1 MAENTLKTQILLR
14 NDSAENWTTKN
25 PVLGKGECGI
35 ELGADNKPA
44 KFKFGD
50 GSKRWSELPYIG
62 TSIKIEGE
70 GEVIIGAEVNA
81 AGELVL
87 TKGKLLDTNIM
98 MSDGF
103 TFTENVGT
111 VKIDASTGS
120 TTYGDNNM
128 TLHNF
133 FAGLFAKAKD
143 PTVTQ
148 PKASITLNQAGAK
161 EVGTKITPTY
171 TTSLTA
177 GSYTYGPATGI
188 SATSYSVT
196 DGVTGHEAQTG
207 ATGSFP
213 EMQVVDNTNYKL
225 TTTIAHG
232 AGVSPKNNLGT
243 EVPSLAITAGNKTAT
258 SGAITGY
265 RSMFAG
271 APSTPVT
278 VDSNG
283 IRSLK
288 GKAGQFAT
296 SFSLTVPDGCKQV
309 IIALPNRH
317 TVEKV
322 IDTKAMNAD
331 LIEVFIAGLQIV
343 QVEGLNNYTAAEYNV
358 YVYTPSVALGQTVY
372 NVTCK

>member
-1 MAENTLKTQILLR
+1 MAELKTLKTQILLR
-14 NDSAENWTTKN
+14 NDSTANWESAN

-35 ELGADNKPA
+35 DLDTN

-50 GSKRWSELPYIG
+50 GTTAWNDLKYAG

-70 GEVIIGAEVNA
+70 GDVIVGAEVNA

-87 TKGKLLDTNIM
+87 TKGKLLDSNIM
-98 MSDGF
+98 LSDGF
-103 TFTENVGT
+103 TFTEKVGT
-111 VKIDASTGS
+111 VEIPASGS
-120 TTYGDNNM
+120 TKVGDSNT
-128 TLHNF
+128 TLRGF

-143 PTVTQ
+143 PVVTQ
-148 PKASITLNQAGAK
+148 PVASIKLNEAGAK
-161 EVGTKITPTY
+161 EVGTKVTPTY
-171 TTSLTA
+171 TASLTT

-196 DGVTGHEAQTG
+196 DGVTGHNAQTG
-207 ATGSFP
+207 ATGTFP
-213 EMQVVDNTNYKL
+213 ELQVVDDTNYKL
-225 TTTIAHG
+225 TATIAHG
-232 AGVSPKNNLGT
+232 AGANPKNNLET
-243 EVPSLAITAGNKTAT
+243 EVPALAIAAGNKIAT
-258 SGAITGY
+258 STAITGY

-278 VDSNG
+278 VDSDG

-309 IIALPNRH
+309 IIALPNKH

-331 LIEVFIAGLQIV
+331 LIGVFKAGLQIV
-343 QVEGLNNYTAAEYNV
+343 QVEGVNNYTAAEYNV
-358 YVYTPSVALGQTVY
+358 YVYAPSVALGETVY
-372 NVTCK
+372 NVTCN